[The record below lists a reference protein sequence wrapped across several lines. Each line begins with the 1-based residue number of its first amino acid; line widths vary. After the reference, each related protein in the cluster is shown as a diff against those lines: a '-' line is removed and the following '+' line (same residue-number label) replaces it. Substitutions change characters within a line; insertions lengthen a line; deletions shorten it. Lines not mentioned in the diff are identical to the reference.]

1 MKSKTQ
7 LQTPHLATRPT
18 ARARRLIKEFEGL
31 RTRSYR
37 DAHDHWAL
45 GYGETGEHI
54 TEGLTITEHEA
65 NVWLDNRIYQVSGD
79 IRKAVTVPLT
89 QGQFDALVSLVYNVG
104 ITAFRH
110 STLLK
115 LLNHEKYYEAATELL
130 KWDHSQGKE
139 IDGLSNRRRSEYRLF
154 NE

>member
-1 MKSKTQ
+1 M
-7 LQTPHLATRPT
+7 
-18 ARARRLIKEFEGL
+18 IKEFEGL
-31 RTRSYR
+31 RTRSYL
-37 DAHDHWAL
+37 DFHGKWAL

-54 TEGLTITEHEA
+54 TEGLTITTHEA
-65 NVWLDNRIYQVSGD
+65 DVWLDNRIYQLSGE

-89 QGQFDALVSLVYNVG
+89 QGQFDALVCLVYNVG

-115 LLNHEKYYEAATELL
+115 LVNQEKYYEAATELL

-139 IDGLSNRRRSEYRLF
+139 IDGLYNRRRREYQVF
-154 NE
+154 NQ

>member
-1 MKSKTQ
+1 MPPTKQ
-7 LQTPHLATRPT
+7 IHVATRPT
-18 ARARRLIKEFEGL
+18 ARVRHLIREFEGL
-31 RTRSYR
+31 RTRSYL
-37 DAHDHWAL
+37 DSHSKWAL

-54 TEGLTITEHEA
+54 TEGLTITPREA
-65 NVWLDNRIYQVSGD
+65 EVWLDNRIYQISGE

-89 QGQFDALVSLVYNVG
+89 QGQFDALVCLVYNVG

-115 LLNHEKYYEAATELL
+115 FINQDKPYDAAGELL
-130 KWDHSQGKE
+130 KWNHSQGHE
-139 IDGLSNRRRSEYRLF
+139 IPGLSERRRREYQLF